1 MSSGEKAWPSE
12 VFRPVFQYVR
22 SKYPKL
28 TLRRTAKITKAIL
41 AAQEALDYA
50 KSRNRQEEMPNV
62 PLESGSVD
70 ELRQRTPWLF

>member
-1 MSSGEKAWPSE
+1 MSSNEKAWPGE

-41 AAQEALDYA
+41 AAQEALVYA
-50 KSRNRQEEMPNV
+50 KSRNRREEIPYV
-62 PLESGSVD
+62 PLESDAAD
-70 ELRQRTPWLF
+70 ELRQVPHWLF

>member
-1 MSSGEKAWPSE
+1 MPSGEKAWPSE

-41 AAQEALDYA
+41 AAQEALVYA
-50 KSRNRQEEMPNV
+50 KSRNRREEIPYV
-62 PLESGSVD
+62 PLESDTSD

>member
-1 MSSGEKAWPSE
+1 MYSEGKAWPSE

-41 AAQEALDYA
+41 AAQEALAYA
-50 KSRNRQEEMPNV
+50 KSRNRQEEMSDV
-62 PLESGSVD
+62 PLESDAAD
-70 ELRQRTPWLF
+70 ELRQVPRWLF

>member
-1 MSSGEKAWPSE
+1 MPSGEKAWPSE
-12 VFRPVFQYVR
+12 VFRPVFQYAQ

-28 TLRRTAKITKAIL
+28 TARRTAKITKAIL

-50 KSRNRQEEMPNV
+50 KSRNRQEEIPYV
-62 PLESGSVD
+62 PLESDASD

>member
-1 MSSGEKAWPSE
+1 MSSDEKAWPSE

-41 AAQEALDYA
+41 AAQEALAYT
-50 KSRNRQEEMPNV
+50 KSINRREEMSDV
-62 PLESGSVD
+62 PLESDAVD
-70 ELRQRTPWLF
+70 ELRQVPHWLF

>member
-41 AAQEALDYA
+41 AAQEALTYA
-50 KSRNRQEEMPNV
+50 KSRNRQEEMSDV
-62 PLESGSVD
+62 PLESDAAD
-70 ELRQRTPWLF
+70 ELRQVPRWLF

>member
-1 MSSGEKAWPSE
+1 MSSDEKAWPSE

-41 AAQEALDYA
+41 AAQEALAYA
-50 KSRNRQEEMPNV
+50 KSRNRQEEMSDV

>member
-1 MSSGEKAWPSE
+1 MSSDEKAWPSE

-41 AAQEALDYA
+41 AAQEALAYT
-50 KSRNRQEEMPNV
+50 KSRNRREEMSDV
-62 PLESGSVD
+62 SLESDAVD
-70 ELRQRTPWLF
+70 ELRQVPHWLF

>member
-41 AAQEALDYA
+41 SAQEALTYA
-50 KSRNRQEEMPNV
+50 KSRNRQEEMFDV

>member
-1 MSSGEKAWPSE
+1 MDNNEKKWPSE

-41 AAQEALDYA
+41 AAQEALAYT
-50 KSRNRQEEMPNV
+50 KSRNRREEMSDV
-62 PLESGSVD
+62 PLESDAVN
-70 ELRQRTPWLF
+70 ELRKVPHRLF